1 VPSQAVGDDE
11 RVTDRDS
18 AIESAKVAVVT
29 AGIWVAII
37 GGLAVLAW
45 AINLLLGAGFYNHQ
59 I

>member
-1 VPSQAVGDDE
+1 MPSQAVGDDE

>member
-1 VPSQAVGDDE
+1 MPSQAVGDDE

-45 AINLLLGAGFYNHQ
+45 AINLLLGAGSYNHQ